1 MSAKLKK
8 ELLVQTVYIYIML
21 KFKIKLNVVSY
32 PSNAKKADNKIMLLK
47 YFFFSSNCI
56 MLKIQ
61 DQTTCK
67 CIMLLKFDIP
77 KTKQTDNKI
86 ISAKNLSL
94 TGVELDQSPENRF

>member
-1 MSAKLKK
+1 
-8 ELLVQTVYIYIML
+8 
-21 KFKIKLNVVSY
+21 
-32 PSNAKKADNKIMLLK
+32 
-47 YFFFSSNCI
+47 

-61 DQTTCK
+61 NQTTCK

-94 TGVELDQSPENRF
+94 TGVELDQSPENRFWFF